1 MKKTATIVL
10 LILGAISIF
19 LSNMLTAIYDA
30 RWISGE
36 VIDIPKGMQLTISND
51 ISLSSGGSDV
61 HIEKDTIIFPYYIAP
76 SGTLNFHYNID
87 GTEMDLIV
95 TWKDVKEEALLNELK
110 EESNRRIS
118 EAQKPIIKRGA
129 VAGAVQAAIWLV
141 IGALLAFMLSKKDK
155 YFICSIILILVPI
168 IIILVEV
175 LIRPVIH

>member
-10 LILGAISIF
+10 LILGAISVF

-61 HIEKDTIIFPYYIAP
+61 HIEKDTKIFPYYIAP
-76 SGTLNFHYNID
+76 SGTVNFHYNND

-110 EESNRRIS
+110 EESNRRNS